1 MCRSRAEF
9 VTLGLTEKGGIH
21 PCAKE
26 IAAAQ
31 RNNHYESSGRSH
43 AKQQIE
49 MPLAYCRDD
58 CEIRRTSG
66 SRRSVDQVAAA
77 DSRDPLVPKEDQKM
91 SEGLVVAP
99 AQDGFASVM
108 AHKPG
113 ISYRTLLGGSAPRTR
128 TLRVVESRYGQ
139 PESSTDDQAT
149 ASSPNGRT
157 VNQQQ

>member
-113 ISYRTLLGGSAPRTR
+113 ISYRTL
-128 TLRVVESRYGQ
+128 RVVESRYGQ